1 MPSGKI
7 FLLLSSIVALLL
19 LAFLAGAA
27 NPVRGENGSHVI
39 RLENVSLSA
48 VTELGLHPR
57 LVLDYGTFLW
67 LEVSD
72 ADLARLQS
80 SGLAYQEQVDPY
92 LLRLGERNIDLS
104 AAAPQQI
111 GPEPD
116 LFLVQFAGPTRA
128 EWLASLR
135 ASGLRIVQYIHPFT
149 YVVWGETNALQT
161 AGTLS
166 FVRWMGSFIPEYRL
180 LPAWRGLPDIAI
192 QVDVMLYRGA
202 DVTAAI
208 QQIET
213 LGGQSLGRVA
223 IDATFEIAQFTL
235 SGARLQDASHITGV
249 YSIQPVP
256 TDGGLRG
263 EMSDQINAGNY
274 DATNLAFPGYPACL
288 GSAGVHGTGVIIANV
303 DGGVD
308 NNHVDLVNRFVSCV
322 GQTCG
327 GSASSSHGT
336 HTAGIM
342 AADGSSGVRDSYGFL
357 RGLGMAPGANLV
369 EQVYSPWYTQPDGM
383 LLLITES
390 YRNGASLSG
399 NSWGPSSSPVGYD
412 LDTRQVDVG
421 VRDADPGVAGNQSFS
436 YVLSIMNGGG
446 GYQTQGSPDEGK
458 NIFTI
463 GSTWMQDSGGQMLN
477 IDDLSA
483 NTAHGPALDGRKIPH
498 MVAPGCD
505 VDSTVPNGYDLMCG
519 TSMASPHVSGAVA
532 LFIEYYRNL
541 FGVDP
546 SPALIKAAYLPVAH
560 DLAGH
565 LDADGVVLGHP
576 FDAKQGWGRMNTAAV
591 ISPSLEVHYYDNPV
605 VFDNTG
611 EEWTQAL
618 LVSDPAQP
626 LKIMLVWTDAPG
638 HGLGGSTPAWNND
651 LDLMVTAGGHTY
663 RGNVFD
669 SQGWSLPDAS
679 TPDGMNNT
687 EGVFLGPAA
696 SGSVTVQVIASN
708 ISSDGIPGLGD
719 DTDQDFALVCYN
731 CASQPDFDLTVQP
744 KIQALCAP
752 VQAVYTATV
761 DALVGFAQPVTLSV
775 LGAPSESAV
784 FFNPNPVLPTG
795 DSLLTIDTPVTVT
808 AGSYAV
814 ELIGTTITRAHTV
827 TLGLDLYTILPGVP
841 ELLFPSAETNN
852 VPVRPTFTWQV
863 TAQARTYGI
872 QIATD
877 VAFTHVVVAA
887 AGLVVPSY
895 TPAADL
901 EHDTIYFWRAQSFNP
916 CGESVYSA
924 ANRFLTEPAIGTCSL
939 GTVPV
944 TLLSEDFETDAPQ
957 WTHGGTGGDWAQ
969 DSVRKHS
976 GTYSYK
982 AKDEPEVSNQWLVS
996 PVLQLPYGQGPLTL
1010 SFWNYQNVENRP
1022 EGCVDGGILE
1032 VSTDGGVTWVQIESQ
1047 LFTDPYDGPVA
1058 TGSGNPLAGL
1068 NAWCGK
1074 PQNWLASLADLDE
1087 FAGQALS
1094 IRFRLGTDN
1103 NLIGYEGWYVDDVS
1117 VQSCVPVAVLEA
1129 GEPLEAFPGRTV
1141 THTLTLTNG
1150 GPSDS
1155 FILSLSGNA
1164 WDAQIVSAN
1173 PVTVTSG
1180 ATTTILV
1187 QVQVPE
1193 DAQVNSD
1200 TFTLTASSVNVP
1212 GVKLTAQ
1219 GITIRLPWMNVY
1231 LPLMRK

>member
-1 MPSGKI
+1 MTSRK
-7 FLLLSSIVALLL
+7 LSIVALLL

-27 NPVRGENGSHVI
+27 NPARGENGSHVI
-39 RLENVSLSA
+39 RLDNLPFSA
-48 VTELGLHPR
+48 VTMLGLHPR
-57 LVLDYGTFLW
+57 LALDYGTFLW

-80 SGLAYQEQVDPY
+80 SDLVFQEQIDPY

-111 GPEPD
+111 GPGPD

-135 ASGLRIVQYIHPFT
+135 ASGLHIVQYIHPFT
-149 YVVWGETNALQT
+149 YVVWGEAKAFQTTGALPSVR
-161 AGTLS
+161 GT
-166 FVRWMGSFIPEYRL
+166 GGFISEYRL
-180 LPAWRGLPDIAI
+180 LPAWRDLPDAAI

-202 DVTAAI
+202 DVPFAI
-208 QQIET
+208 QQIEA
-213 LGGQSLGRVA
+213 LGGQSLGQAVV
-223 IDATFEIAQFTL
+223 DATFEIAQFSI
-235 SGARLQDASHITGV
+235 SGARLQEASYIPGV

-274 DATNLAFPGYPACL
+274 DASNLASPGYPAWL
-288 GSAGVHGTGVIIANV
+288 DSAGVHGTGVIIANV

-308 NNHVDLVNRFVSCV
+308 NSHADLVNRFVPCV

-327 GSASSSHGT
+327 GSDSSSHGT

-369 EQVYSPWYTQPDGM
+369 EQVYSPWFTQPGGM
-383 LLLITES
+383 FLLITES
-390 YRNGASLSG
+390 YTNGASLSG
-399 NSWGPSSSPVGYD
+399 NSWGPSDYPVGYD
-412 LDTRQVDVG
+412 NDTRQVDVG

-436 YVLSIMNGGG
+436 YVLSIMNGNG

-463 GSTWMQDSGGQMLN
+463 GSTWMQTGSGGQMLN
-477 IDDLSA
+477 IDDLSD
-483 NTAHGPALDGRKIPH
+483 NTAHGPALDGRKIPY
-498 MVAPGCD
+498 MVTPGCD
-505 VDSTVPNGYDLMCG
+505 VDSTVPGGYDRMCG

-546 SPALIKAAYLPVAH
+546 SPALIKAAFLPVAH

-565 LDADGVVLGHP
+565 LDADGAVLGHP
-576 FDAKQGWGRMNTAAV
+576 FDAKQGWGRMNAAAV
-591 ISPSLEVHYYDNPV
+591 VSPTIDVQYYDNPV
-605 VFDNTG
+605 ILDNTG
-611 EEWTQAL
+611 EEWTQSLIVA
-618 LVSDPAQP
+618 DPTQP
-626 LKIMLVWTDAPG
+626 LKLMLVWTDAPG

-651 LDLMVTAGGHTY
+651 LDLVVTAGGHTY
-663 RGNVFD
+663 RGNVFNA
-669 SQGWSLPDAS
+669 QGWSLPDA
-679 TPDGMNNT
+679 TAPDGMNNT
-687 EGVFLGPAA
+687 EGVFLGPTA
-696 SGSVTVQVIASN
+696 SGSLTLHVIASN

-719 DTDQDFALVCYN
+719 ATDQDFALVCYN
-731 CASQPDFDLTVQP
+731 CIPQPDFELAVQP
-744 KIQALCAP
+744 EMQAVCAP

-761 DALVGFAQPVTLSV
+761 ESLDGFTHPVTLSV
-775 LGAPSESAV
+775 LGVPSESIV
-784 FFNPNPVLPTG
+784 LFNPNPVLPTG
-795 DSLLTIDTPVTVT
+795 DSLLTIENPVTVT

-814 ELIGTTITRAHTV
+814 ELIGTAITRAHTA
-827 TLGLDLYTILPGVP
+827 TLGLDLYTILPGAP
-841 ELLFPSAETNN
+841 ELLFPYAEINN

-863 TAQARTYGI
+863 TAQASTYGI

-877 VAFTHVVVAA
+877 AAFTHLVEAA

-901 EHDTIYFWRAQSFNP
+901 EHDTIYFWRVQSFNP
-916 CGESVYSA
+916 CGESLYSTA
-924 ANRFLTEPAIGTCSL
+924 TRFLTEPAIGTCSL

-957 WTHGGTGGDWAQ
+957 WTHGGTGGDWVQ
-969 DSVRKHS
+969 DSVRKHN

-996 PVLQLPYGQGPLTL
+996 PGLQLPSGQGPLTL
-1010 SFWNYQNVENRP
+1010 SFWNYQNVESRSP
-1022 EGCVDGGILE
+1022 GCGDGGILE
-1032 VSTDGGVTWVQIESQ
+1032 VSTDGGVTWTQLESQ
-1047 LFTDPYDGPVA
+1047 LLTDPYDGPVA

-1068 NAWCGK
+1068 NAWCGH
-1074 PQNWLASLADLDE
+1074 PQSWLASLVDVDE

-1103 NLIGYEGWYVDDVS
+1103 NLIGYEGWYMDDVS
-1117 VQSCVPVAVLEA
+1117 VQSCVPAAMLEA
-1129 GEPLEAFPGRTV
+1129 GGPLEAFPGRTV
-1141 THTLTLTNG
+1141 THTLTLTNS
-1150 GPSDS
+1150 GPSDI
-1155 FILSLSGNA
+1155 FILSLSANA

-1180 ATTTILV
+1180 ATATILV
-1187 QVQVPE
+1187 QVQVPV
-1193 DAQVNSD
+1193 DSLLSSD
-1200 TFTLTASSVNVP
+1200 TFTLTATLANVP
-1212 GVKLTAQ
+1212 GVVLNAQ
-1219 GITIRLPWMNVY
+1219 GTTIRLPWIEVY
-1231 LPLMRK
+1231 LPLTRK